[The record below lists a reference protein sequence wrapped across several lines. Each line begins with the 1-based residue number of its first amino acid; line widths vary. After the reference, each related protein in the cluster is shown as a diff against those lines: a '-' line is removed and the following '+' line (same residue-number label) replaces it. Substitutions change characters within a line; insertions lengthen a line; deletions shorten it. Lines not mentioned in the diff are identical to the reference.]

1 MEISLS
7 KKDIIWSYFAQF
19 FSIASG
25 LIVLPIILQMLSEEE
40 IGMNYLMLTIGSLVS
55 LFDFGFGPQFGR
67 NITYVLSGA
76 QKLKKEGIY
85 ETEESGNQINTRLLV
100 NMIYTARFVY
110 KRISLIVLVI
120 MLSLGTLYI
129 YKVTNGFINVHNS
142 LSVWVVYSVS
152 IFFNI
157 YYTYYSSLLIGKGM
171 IMESKKAMV
180 YSKIVY
186 LIINISL
193 LFLGFGL
200 ISVAIA
206 NLLAPFVERYISHH
220 YFFTKEFNYQ
230 MSQHIITKKEK
241 LELFN
246 IVWHNARKL
255 GLVFIGAHAIN
266 RFSIFL
272 AGLFFTL
279 SEIASYGLMVQL
291 VGILLSI
298 SSTLF
303 MINNPRF
310 IELNSKSKINE
321 LKKEFAFSMGIYYL
335 LFIIGGFFLVMVV
348 PELLLLIKSK
358 AVLPGSGILVLYL
371 IVMLLEG
378 NHSFFGTMIV
388 IRNSVPFLSSALIS
402 GGFIILG
409 SYLCLT
415 FTSYDL
421 LGLILVQGIVQ
432 LAYNNWK
439 WPYVVLKDY
448 NIRLYD
454 FLILVGSE
462 IFYKIKTY
470 YVR

>member
-1 MEISLS
+1 
-7 KKDIIWSYFAQF
+7 
-19 FSIASG
+19 
-25 LIVLPIILQMLSEEE
+25 
-40 IGMNYLMLTIGSLVS
+40 
-55 LFDFGFGPQFGR
+55 
-67 NITYVLSGA
+67 
-76 QKLKKEGIY
+76 
-85 ETEESGNQINTRLLV
+85 
-100 NMIYTARFVY
+100 
-110 KRISLIVLVI
+110 
-120 MLSLGTLYI
+120 
-129 YKVTNGFINVHNS
+129 
-142 LSVWVVYSVS
+142 
-152 IFFNI
+152 
-157 YYTYYSSLLIGKGM
+157 
-171 IMESKKAMV
+171 
-180 YSKIVY
+180 
-186 LIINISL
+186 
-193 LFLGFGL
+193 
-200 ISVAIA
+200 
-206 NLLAPFVERYISHH
+206 
-220 YFFTKEFNYQ
+220 
-230 MSQHIITKKEK
+230 
-241 LELFN
+241 
-246 IVWHNARKL
+246 
-255 GLVFIGAHAIN
+255 
-266 RFSIFL
+266 
-272 AGLFFTL
+272 
-279 SEIASYGLMVQL
+279 MVQL

-388 IRNSVPFLSSALIS
+388 IRNSVPFLSAALIS